1 MKGWWIKINLIFY
14 IIVLFDWVIIPIIY
28 KYKSQWNTTIKRDR
42 LDFSIRT
49 IRGDQQRDV
58 YAWILTASPQGFSR
72 FRGYQSM
79 KKFGMSN
86 TLTARAGSSRL
97 TVYSNGW
104 IVDIT
109 EWLMRPSLALI
120 TTLILLAQYTSI
132 SNLTL

>member
-1 MKGWWIKINLIFY
+1 MKGWWIKISLIFY

-28 KYKSQWNTTIKRDR
+28 KYKSQWNKTTKKDR

-58 YAWILTASPQGFSR
+58 YAWILTASPQGSSR

-79 KKFGMSN
+79 KKYGMSS
-86 TLTARAGSSRL
+86 TSTARAGCSRL
-97 TVYSNGW
+97 IVYNNGW

-109 EWLMRPSLALI
+109 GWLMRPSLALI
-120 TTLILLAQYTSI
+120 TTLIQLAQYTSI